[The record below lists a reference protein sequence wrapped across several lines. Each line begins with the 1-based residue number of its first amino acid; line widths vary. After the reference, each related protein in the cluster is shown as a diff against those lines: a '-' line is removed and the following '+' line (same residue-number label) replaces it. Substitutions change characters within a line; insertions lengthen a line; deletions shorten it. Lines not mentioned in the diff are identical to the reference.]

1 MPMRGVAESLTEDP
15 PEQGLPADATDY
27 SAIAASA
34 HAFAESLEQIK
45 VIEKVRTA
53 ERLNERGFA
62 KRQYNLGD
70 RVTFYLPPSKEQA
83 QALGKNPKH
92 CLQFA
97 GPGVITKALSENGTA
112 WQLTWNGRT
121 YNRNVMHMQPPAVL
135 KDSVYQILYC

>member
-1 MPMRGVAESLTEDP
+1 MTDDP

-45 VIEKVRTA
+45 AVEKVRAA
-53 ERLNERGFA
+53 ERLNARGFA
-62 KRQYNLGD
+62 KKQYHIGD

-92 CLQFA
+92 CLQYA
-97 GPGVITKALSENGTA
+97 GPGIITRSLSENGTA
-112 WQLTWNGRT
+112 
-121 YNRNVMHMQPPAVL
+121 
-135 KDSVYQILYC
+135 

>member
-1 MPMRGVAESLTEDP
+1 MHVWNNTPDSDAGHTPFEMEHGVPMRGVAESLTEDP

-45 VIEKVRTA
+45 AIEKVRTA

-92 CLQFA
+92 CLQYA
-97 GPGVITKALSENGTA
+97 GPGVLTRSLSDNGTA
-112 WQLTWNGRT
+112 
-121 YNRNVMHMQPPAVL
+121 
-135 KDSVYQILYC
+135 